1 MSAGQFVSVDQ
12 RLRIPIAA
20 LALATTFL
28 IGAVAGATLPSIVG
42 GTGHAIAGSVSP
54 IATTATHTDMSS
66 AAYAAQL
73 QFATTAAKQ
82 QAATTATHTDMSSAA
97 YAAQLQFATT
107 AAKQQAATTAT
118 HTDMSSAAYAAQHPA
133 VGASSSTR
141 GDMTS
146 AANLNHRA
154 R

>member
-42 GTGHAIAGSVSP
+42 GTGHAVAGSVSP
-54 IATTATHTDMSS
+54 AALTPGGGDMSSAAYAAQHPATVGPATHTDMSS
-66 AAYAAQL
+66 AAYAAQHP
-73 QFATTAAKQ
+73 ATVVVP
-82 QAATTATHTDMSSAA
+82 
-97 YAAQLQFATT
+97 
-107 AAKQQAATTAT
+107 AT

-133 VGASSSTR
+133 VGASNSTR
-141 GDMTS
+141 GDTTS